1 MMYGSFNILNV
12 QMKLVQIILLF
23 NLAQIILLFNL
34 AQIILLFNLAQSRP
48 LSVPFLFRTS
58 GFSQSSWLD

>member
-1 MMYGSFNILNV
+1 MYGSFNILNV

-34 AQIILLFNLAQSRP
+34 AQIILLFNLAQRSPRE
-48 LSVPFLFRTS
+48 LS
-58 GFSQSSWLD
+58 LDQ